1 MKQIQASVRPLPLQP
16 GRKPAAPLARIDMA
30 ASGGG
35 AAALRGLVVV
45 LAVLS
50 VSVWGAVATI
60 NVKETCSFTAHPDLC
75 EKAMTQ
81 LVGLE
86 GAPAPATSD

>member
-1 MKQIQASVRPLPLQP
+1 
-16 GRKPAAPLARIDMA
+16 MA

-75 EKAMTQ
+75 EKDMTK
-81 LVGLE
+81 LLGLG
-86 GAPAPATSD
+86 GAPAPAPAATTSAATTSA